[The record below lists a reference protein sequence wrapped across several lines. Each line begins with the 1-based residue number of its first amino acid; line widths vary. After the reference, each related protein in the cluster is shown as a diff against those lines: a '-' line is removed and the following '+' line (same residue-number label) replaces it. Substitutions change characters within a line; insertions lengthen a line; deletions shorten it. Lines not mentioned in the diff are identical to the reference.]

1 MRKYIIALIIILVST
16 PALCQEYVK
25 FMGVG
30 LNNRLFAFNK
40 VLRENGFSAIS
51 HKSDEYDNTY
61 TFKGEYMGINN
72 SNVEVVTS
80 MGNGKIKDI
89 SVNFPSL
96 NDTTA
101 IQELFSY
108 VYREIAKNDT
118 EDKIEIIPPS
128 ENEPYIF
135 SLHGILVIFDKRI
148 LAFIDD
154 VDANDEVRYK
164 VVLSY
169 LATPLDFQEL
179 VRKYKGG

>member
-1 MRKYIIALIIILVST
+1 MKKFLISFLLCLSVIPSY
-16 PALCQEYVK
+16 CQEYVK

-30 LNNRLFAFNK
+30 LNNRLPIFSR

-61 TFKGEYMGINN
+61 TFKGKYMGINN

-80 MGNGKIKDI
+80 MGNGKIKAI

-108 VYREIAKNDT
+108 VYREIAKNYT

-169 LATPLDFQEL
+169 LATPFDFQEL